1 MICVRCGRTDGG
13 YQHHLND
20 GVHDYHLT
28 VSIQNLLCCTEV
40 QQIVGDPRVIGKQQ
54 IAIQRMFTTHQ
65 ARLCDEC
72 AKERL
77 ALELLGPVSPE
88 ATAKWIAEGSRK

>member
-1 MICVRCGRTDGG
+1 MNGMKCVRCNEQD
-13 YQHHLND
+13 ND
-20 GVHDYHLT
+20 GVNT
-28 VSIQNLLCCTEV
+28 SVAIQNLLCCTEV

-77 ALELLGPVSPE
+77 AIELAGPVSPE

>member
-1 MICVRCGRTDGG
+1 MNMRCVRCGVRDDEAVADSRVGASVAT
-13 YQHHLND
+13 
-20 GVHDYHLT
+20 T
-28 VSIQNLLCCTEV
+28 NLLCCTEV

-54 IAIQRMFTTHQ
+54 IAVQRMFTTHQ

-77 ALELLGPVSPE
+77 VIELAGPVSPE